1 MMLGFQPTVL
11 IYKIVMAHLKNKKYV
26 FRISVEDDHGTPIA
40 CVTIQ
45 KLLNWREKKKTI
57 FLSLHYTF
65 CTDRS

>member
-1 MMLGFQPTVL
+1 
-11 IYKIVMAHLKNKKYV
+11 MAHLKNKKYV
-26 FRISVEDDHGTPIA
+26 SGISVEDDHGTPIA

-57 FLSLHYTF
+57 FFSLHYTF